1 MKYNYNS
8 ELGAFVR
15 EDGLGKKF
23 WITMVE
29 AHRIMTLYELG
40 VSPNQIGAKIQFK
53 NPKTTVSSV
62 SNFIKNVE
70 NGDIVLDNDV
80 PLPVEDFD
88 DINLEARITEIESR
102 VSSLENKVTIIL
114 HSIENIKELECSVE
128 HIQELLE
135 KPCECE
141 CKEEESISD
150 KVKAWLKS

>member
-1 MKYNYNS
+1 MRYNYDS

-53 NPKTTVSSV
+53 NPKTTVSTV
-62 SNFIKNVE
+62 NNLIKNVE
-70 NGDIVLDNDV
+70 SGDIVLDTDV

-88 DINLEARITEIESR
+88 DVSIEARITK
-102 VSSLENKVTIIL
+102 LEHDV
-114 HSIENIKELECSVE
+114 EYIKR
-128 HIQELLE
+128 LLE

>member
-1 MKYNYNS
+1 MKYNYDS

-53 NPKTTVSSV
+53 NPKTTVSTV
-62 SNFIKNVE
+62 NNLIKNVE
-70 NGDIVLDNDV
+70 SGDIVLDTDV

-88 DINLEARITEIESR
+88 DVSIEARITK
-102 VSSLENKVTIIL
+102 LEHDV
-114 HSIENIKELECSVE
+114 EYIKR
-128 HIQELLE
+128 LLE

-141 CKEEESISD
+141 CKKEESIKD

>member
-1 MKYNYNS
+1 MRYNYYS

-53 NPKTTVSSV
+53 NPKTTVSTV
-62 SNFIKNVE
+62 NNLIKNVE
-70 NGDIVLDNDV
+70 SGDIVLDTDV

-88 DINLEARITEIESR
+88 DVSIEARITK
-102 VSSLENKVTIIL
+102 LE
-114 HSIENIKELECSVE
+114 HDVE
-128 HIQELLE
+128 HIKRLLE

-141 CKEEESISD
+141 CKEEESIRD
-150 KVKAWLKS
+150 KVKAWLRS

>member
-1 MKYNYNS
+1 MRYNYDS

-53 NPKTTVSSV
+53 NPKTTVSTV
-62 SNFIKNVE
+62 NNLIKNVE
-70 NGDIVLDNDV
+70 SGDIVLDTDV

-88 DINLEARITEIESR
+88 DVSIEARITK
-102 VSSLENKVTIIL
+102 LEHDV
-114 HSIENIKELECSVE
+114 EYIKR
-128 HIQELLE
+128 LLE

-150 KVKAWLKS
+150 KVKAWLRS

>member
-1 MKYNYNS
+1 MKYNYDS

-53 NPKTTVSSV
+53 NPKTTVSTV

-88 DINLEARITEIESR
+88 DISTEARITK
-102 VSSLENKVTIIL
+102 LEHDV
-114 HSIENIKELECSVE
+114 EYIKR
-128 HIQELLE
+128 LLE

-150 KVKAWLKS
+150 KVKAWLRS

>member
-1 MKYNYNS
+1 MRYNYDS

-53 NPKTTVSSV
+53 NPKTTVSTV
-62 SNFIKNVE
+62 NNLIKNVE
-70 NGDIVLDNDV
+70 SGDIVLDTDV

-88 DINLEARITEIESR
+88 DVSIEARITK
-102 VSSLENKVTIIL
+102 LEHDV
-114 HSIENIKELECSVE
+114 EYIKR
-128 HIQELLE
+128 LLE

-141 CKEEESISD
+141 CKEEESIKD

>member
-1 MKYNYNS
+1 MRYNYDS

-53 NPKTTVSSV
+53 NPKTTVSTV
-62 SNFIKNVE
+62 NNLIKNVE
-70 NGDIVLDNDV
+70 SGDIVLDTDV

-88 DINLEARITEIESR
+88 DISTEARITK
-102 VSSLENKVTIIL
+102 LEHDV
-114 HSIENIKELECSVE
+114 EYIKR
-128 HIQELLE
+128 LLE

-150 KVKAWLKS
+150 KVKAWLRS

>member
-1 MKYNYNS
+1 MKYNYDS

-40 VSPNQIGAKIQFK
+40 NNPAQIGAKIQFK
-53 NPKTTVSSV
+53 NPKTTVSTV
-62 SNFIKNVE
+62 NNFIKNVE
-70 NGDIVLDNDV
+70 NGDIVLDYDV

-88 DINLEARITEIESR
+88 DINTEVLISEIDSR
-102 VSSLENKVTIIL
+102 VRILEEKVDRIFTIL
-114 HSIENIKELECSVE
+114 QSYENDWK
-128 HIQELLE
+128 
-135 KPCECE
+135 CECG

>member
-1 MKYNYNS
+1 MKYNYDS

-53 NPKTTVSSV
+53 NPKTTVSTV
-62 SNFIKNVE
+62 NNLIKNVE
-70 NGDIVLDNDV
+70 SGDIVLDTDV

-88 DINLEARITEIESR
+88 DVSIEARITK
-102 VSSLENKVTIIL
+102 LEHDV
-114 HSIENIKELECSVE
+114 EYIKR
-128 HIQELLE
+128 LLE

-150 KVKAWLKS
+150 KVKAWLRS

>member
-1 MKYNYNS
+1 MRYNYDS

-53 NPKTTVSSV
+53 NPKTTVSTV

-70 NGDIVLDNDV
+70 NGDIVLDTDV

-88 DINLEARITEIESR
+88 DISTEARITK
-102 VSSLENKVTIIL
+102 LEHDV
-114 HSIENIKELECSVE
+114 EYIKR
-128 HIQELLE
+128 LLE

-150 KVKAWLKS
+150 KVKAWLRS

>member
-1 MKYNYNS
+1 MRYNYNS

-15 EDGLGKKF
+15 EDGAGKKF

-53 NPKTTVSSV
+53 NPKTTVSTV
-62 SNFIKNVE
+62 NNLIKNVE
-70 NGDIVLDNDV
+70 SGDIVLDTDV

-88 DINLEARITEIESR
+88 DVSIEARITK
-102 VSSLENKVTIIL
+102 LEHDV
-114 HSIENIKELECSVE
+114 EYIKR
-128 HIQELLE
+128 LLE

-150 KVKAWLKS
+150 KVKAWLRS

>member
-1 MKYNYNS
+1 MRYNYDS

-53 NPKTTVSSV
+53 NPKTTVSTV

-88 DINLEARITEIESR
+88 DINLEVRITEIES
-102 VSSLENKVTIIL
+102 KVRI
-114 HSIENIKELECSVE
+114 
-128 HIQELLE
+128 LE
-135 KPCECE
+135 KKVDNIFAVLQSYENDWKCECE
-141 CKEEESISD
+141 CKEEESIKD
-150 KVKAWLKS
+150 KVKAWLRS

>member
-53 NPKTTVSSV
+53 NPKTTVSTV
-62 SNFIKNVE
+62 NNLIKNVE
-70 NGDIVLDNDV
+70 SGDIVLDTDV

-88 DINLEARITEIESR
+88 DVSIEARITK
-102 VSSLENKVTIIL
+102 LEHDV
-114 HSIENIKELECSVE
+114 EYIKR
-128 HIQELLE
+128 LLE
-135 KPCECE
+135 KPCECD
-141 CKEEESISD
+141 CKEEESIKD
-150 KVKAWLKS
+150 KVKAWLRS

>member
-1 MKYNYNS
+1 MRYNYDS

-53 NPKTTVSSV
+53 NPKTTVSTV
-62 SNFIKNVE
+62 NNLIKNVE
-70 NGDIVLDNDV
+70 SGDIVLDTDV

-88 DINLEARITEIESR
+88 DVSIEARISK
-102 VSSLENKVTIIL
+102 LEHDV
-114 HSIENIKELECSVE
+114 EYIKR
-128 HIQELLE
+128 LLE

-150 KVKAWLKS
+150 KVKAWLRS

>member
-1 MKYNYNS
+1 MKYNYDS

-53 NPKTTVSSV
+53 NPKTTVSTV
-62 SNFIKNVE
+62 NNLIKNVE
-70 NGDIVLDNDV
+70 SGDIVLDTDV

-88 DINLEARITEIESR
+88 DVSIEARITK
-102 VSSLENKVTIIL
+102 LEHDV
-114 HSIENIKELECSVE
+114 EYIKR
-128 HIQELLE
+128 LLE

>member
-1 MKYNYNS
+1 MRYNYDS

-53 NPKTTVSSV
+53 NPKTTVSTV
-62 SNFIKNVE
+62 NNLIKNVE
-70 NGDIVLDNDV
+70 SGDIVLDNDV

-88 DINLEARITEIESR
+88 DVSIEARITK
-102 VSSLENKVTIIL
+102 LEHDV
-114 HSIENIKELECSVE
+114 EYIKR
-128 HIQELLE
+128 LLE

>member
-1 MKYNYNS
+1 MRYNYNS

-53 NPKTTVSSV
+53 NPKTTVSTV

-88 DINLEARITEIESR
+88 DISTEARITQ
-102 VSSLENKVTIIL
+102 LEHDV
-114 HSIENIKELECSVE
+114 EYIKR
-128 HIQELLE
+128 LLE

-150 KVKAWLKS
+150 KVKAWLRS

>member
-1 MKYNYNS
+1 MRYNYDS

-53 NPKTTVSSV
+53 NPKTTVSTV
-62 SNFIKNVE
+62 NNLIKNVE
-70 NGDIVLDNDV
+70 SGDIVLDTDV

-88 DINLEARITEIESR
+88 DVSIEARITK
-102 VSSLENKVTIIL
+102 LEHDV
-114 HSIENIKELECSVE
+114 EYIKR
-128 HIQELLE
+128 LLE

-141 CKEEESISD
+141 CKEEESIKD
-150 KVKAWLKS
+150 KVKAWLRS

>member
-1 MKYNYNS
+1 MRYNYNS

-53 NPKTTVSSV
+53 NPKTTVSTV
-62 SNFIKNVE
+62 NNLIKNVE
-70 NGDIVLDNDV
+70 SGDIVLDTDV

-88 DINLEARITEIESR
+88 DVSIEARITK
-102 VSSLENKVTIIL
+102 LEHDV
-114 HSIENIKELECSVE
+114 EYIKR
-128 HIQELLE
+128 LLE

-141 CKEEESISD
+141 FKEEESISD

>member
-1 MKYNYNS
+1 MKYNYDS

-53 NPKTTVSSV
+53 NPKTTVSTV
-62 SNFIKNVE
+62 NNLIKNVE
-70 NGDIVLDNDV
+70 SGDIVLDTDV

-88 DINLEARITEIESR
+88 DVSIEARITK
-102 VSSLENKVTIIL
+102 LE
-114 HSIENIKELECSVE
+114 HDVE
-128 HIQELLE
+128 HIKRLLE

>member
-1 MKYNYNS
+1 MRYNYNS

-53 NPKTTVSSV
+53 NPKTTVSTV
-62 SNFIKNVE
+62 NNLIKNVE
-70 NGDIVLDNDV
+70 SGDIVLDTDV

-88 DINLEARITEIESR
+88 DVSIEARITK
-102 VSSLENKVTIIL
+102 LEHDV
-114 HSIENIKELECSVE
+114 EYIKR
-128 HIQELLE
+128 LLE

>member
-1 MKYNYNS
+1 MRYNYNS

-53 NPKTTVSSV
+53 NPKTTVSTV

-88 DINLEARITEIESR
+88 DINLEVRITEIDSR
-102 VSSLENKVTIIL
+102 VRI
-114 HSIENIKELECSVE
+114 
-128 HIQELLE
+128 LE
-135 KPCECE
+135 KKVDNIFAVLQSYENDWKCECE
-141 CKEEESISD
+141 CKEEESIKD
-150 KVKAWLKS
+150 KVKAWLRS

>member
-1 MKYNYNS
+1 MRYNYNS

-53 NPKTTVSSV
+53 NPKTTVSTV
-62 SNFIKNVE
+62 NNLIKNVE
-70 NGDIVLDNDV
+70 SGDIVLDTDV

-88 DINLEARITEIESR
+88 DVSIEARITK
-102 VSSLENKVTIIL
+102 LEHDV
-114 HSIENIKELECSVE
+114 EYIKR
-128 HIQELLE
+128 LLE

-150 KVKAWLKS
+150 KVKAWLRS

>member
-1 MKYNYNS
+1 MRYNYDSNI
-8 ELGAFVR
+8 GAFVR

-53 NPKTTVSSV
+53 NPKTTVSTV
-62 SNFIKNVE
+62 NNLIKNVE
-70 NGDIVLDNDV
+70 SGDIVLDTDV

-88 DINLEARITEIESR
+88 DVSIEARITK
-102 VSSLENKVTIIL
+102 LEHDV
-114 HSIENIKELECSVE
+114 EYIKR
-128 HIQELLE
+128 LLE

-150 KVKAWLKS
+150 KVKAWLRS

>member
-53 NPKTTVSSV
+53 NPKTTVSTV
-62 SNFIKNVE
+62 NNLIKNVE
-70 NGDIVLDNDV
+70 SGDIVLDTDV

-88 DINLEARITEIESR
+88 DVSIEARITK
-102 VSSLENKVTIIL
+102 LEHDV
-114 HSIENIKELECSVE
+114 EYIKR
-128 HIQELLE
+128 LLE

>member
-1 MKYNYNS
+1 MRYNYNS

-88 DINLEARITEIESR
+88 DINLEVRITEIESR
-102 VSSLENKVTIIL
+102 VSSLEAKFTIIMD
-114 HSIENIKELECSVE
+114 S
-128 HIQELLE
+128 LE
-135 KPCECE
+135 KSCECE
-141 CKEEESISD
+141 CKNEESISD
-150 KVKAWLKS
+150 KVRAWLRS

>member
-1 MKYNYNS
+1 MRYNYNS

-53 NPKTTVSSV
+53 NPKTTVSTV

-70 NGDIVLDNDV
+70 NGDIVLYNDV

-88 DINLEARITEIESR
+88 DINLEVRITEIESR
-102 VSSLENKVTIIL
+102 VSSLENKFTIVRD
-114 HSIENIKELECSVE
+114 S
-128 HIQELLE
+128 LE

-141 CKEEESISD
+141 CKEESISD
-150 KVKAWLKS
+150 KVKAWLRS

>member
-53 NPKTTVSSV
+53 NPKTTVSTV
-62 SNFIKNVE
+62 NNLIKNVE
-70 NGDIVLDNDV
+70 SGDIVLDTDV

-88 DINLEARITEIESR
+88 DVSIEARITK
-102 VSSLENKVTIIL
+102 LEHDV
-114 HSIENIKELECSVE
+114 EYIKR
-128 HIQELLE
+128 LLE

-150 KVKAWLKS
+150 KVKAWLRS

>member
-1 MKYNYNS
+1 MRYNYDS

-53 NPKTTVSSV
+53 NPKTTVSTV
-62 SNFIKNVE
+62 NNLIKNVE
-70 NGDIVLDNDV
+70 SGDIVLDTDV

-88 DINLEARITEIESR
+88 DVSIEARITK
-102 VSSLENKVTIIL
+102 LE
-114 HSIENIKELECSVE
+114 HDVE
-128 HIQELLE
+128 HIKRLLD

-141 CKEEESISD
+141 CKEEESIKD
-150 KVKAWLKS
+150 KVKAWLRS

>member
-1 MKYNYNS
+1 MRYNYNS

-53 NPKTTVSSV
+53 NPKTTVSTV
-62 SNFIKNVE
+62 NNLIKNVE
-70 NGDIVLDNDV
+70 SGDIVLDTDV

-88 DINLEARITEIESR
+88 DVSIEARITK
-102 VSSLENKVTIIL
+102 LE
-114 HSIENIKELECSVE
+114 HDVE
-128 HIQELLE
+128 HIKRLLE